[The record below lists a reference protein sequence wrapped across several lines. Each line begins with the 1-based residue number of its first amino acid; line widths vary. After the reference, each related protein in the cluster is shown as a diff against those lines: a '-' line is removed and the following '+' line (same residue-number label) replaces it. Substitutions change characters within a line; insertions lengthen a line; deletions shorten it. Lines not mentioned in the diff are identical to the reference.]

1 MIKPEFTEEQ
11 QNYLAE
17 VIGHWYLHWKHG
29 IVDHEQGKPPAQHR
43 LGYAKET
50 LKELIYWPENTRE
63 YIEACF
69 RHGMFRQALALME
82 RYPDLKVHRSSEEEQ
97 NDG

>member
-29 IVDHEQGKPPAQHR
+29 IVENGVQHK
-43 LGYAKET
+43 LGHAKET
-50 LKELIYWPENTRE
+50 LKNLIYYPENTRE
-63 YIEACF
+63 YLDACF
-69 RHGMFRQALALME
+69 RHGMYRQALDLIQ
-82 RYPDLKVHRSSEEEQ
+82 RYPELTQEKTEENE
-97 NDG
+97 D